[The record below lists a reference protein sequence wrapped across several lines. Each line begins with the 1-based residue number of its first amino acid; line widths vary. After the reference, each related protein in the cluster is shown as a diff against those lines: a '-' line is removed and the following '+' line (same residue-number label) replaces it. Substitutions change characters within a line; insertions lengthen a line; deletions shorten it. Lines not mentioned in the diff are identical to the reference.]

1 MDWSHLLRLPTTL
14 LLLLAGLFLL
24 LALAQLIGVR
34 QRLRDG
40 RALAASV
47 HGLLCVVCVALT
59 LLMAGGGLVLR
70 GYRVLSDEVPIVDVD
85 ARILSPQ
92 HWALTLTWP
101 DGTTRHEVV
110 YGDAWRIE
118 AIVLKWKLPAMLAGV
133 PPLYRLD
140 RLSGRYD
147 DAQQEAHAARTIVD
161 LAPAGGLDVVDLR
174 RRHPTWVPE
183 VDTVYGSGVF
193 LPLVDEGHYSVSLM
207 RTGALVAR
215 PDASTERL
223 IAQRLDG

>member
-14 LLLLAGLFLL
+14 LMLLAGLFLL
-24 LALAQLIGVR
+24 LALAQLFGVR
-34 QRLRDG
+34 QRLHERRG
-40 RALAASV
+40 LAASM
-47 HGLLCVVCVALT
+47 HGLVCVVCLALG
-59 LLMAGGGLVLR
+59 LLLAGGGLVLR
-70 GYRVLSDEVPIVDVD
+70 GYRVLSDEAPIVDVD
-85 ARILSPQ
+85 AHILSPQ

-101 DGTTRHEVV
+101 DGTARHEVV

-118 AIVLKWKLPAMLAGV
+118 AIVLKWKLPSMLAGV

-147 DAQQEAHAARTIVD
+147 DAQQEAGAARTIVD
-161 LAPAGGLDVVDLR
+161 LASAGGLDVVDLH
-174 RRHPTWVPE
+174 RRHPGWVPE

-215 PDASTERL
+215 PDAATERL